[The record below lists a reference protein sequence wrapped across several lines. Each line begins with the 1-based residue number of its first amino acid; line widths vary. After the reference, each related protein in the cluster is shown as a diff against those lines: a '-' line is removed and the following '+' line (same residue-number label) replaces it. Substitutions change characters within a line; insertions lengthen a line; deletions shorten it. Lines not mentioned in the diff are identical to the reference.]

1 MGNIWRL
8 TKLQLISTFGLNKAL
23 HTRDTKE
30 RRKLLLLSIT
40 ILLGVLMIAVFSFG
54 YSYAMATA
62 FEQIGRLDLLL
73 AIMMAVTS
81 VVGFFTTVYK
91 AGGVLF
97 SYKDYD
103 LLMSLPVKTS
113 HVVASRVL
121 QLYVLNLFFTVMVML
136 PAGAVYA
143 LKVHPEAYYYLLFVP
158 LMLCIPLIPIIA
170 ATVIGALISWF
181 SSWFRASRMISL
193 VLTLMFVVALILGSF
208 TLDGSEPELADL
220 GTGLADSI
228 FKLYPLTEL
237 YVDAVSAYR
246 MDAFLLFILLSVLA
260 FVVFCTVLGTRY
272 KAIHTGLTTSRAGG
286 KYTMQPLKA
295 STAFQALYR
304 KELRRYFSSSN
315 YVLNTGIGMVLLLI
329 MSISLL
335 FTSPEQ
341 LGQLADIPQ
350 LQKYLNTL
358 APLFVSL
365 FVALSCTTSSSIS
378 LEGNNLWILR
388 SSPVPKHIILL
399 SKVAVNLTIT
409 VPITVVSCVLLM
421 ISLGT
426 GWADSLLLLAIP
438 VIYAC
443 YTALMGII
451 VNLKLPKLEWTNEVQ
466 VVKQSA
472 AVLVAMLLGFI
483 SLIIPAGLSFVL
495 TSVDGRVIMLGAGV
509 ILAGVSA
516 VMYRYVKAQGE
527 GLFLRL

>member
-1 MGNIWRL
+1 
-8 TKLQLISTFGLNKAL
+8 
-23 HTRDTKE
+23 
-30 RRKLLLLSIT
+30 
-40 ILLGVLMIAVFSFG
+40 
-54 YSYAMATA
+54 
-62 FEQIGRLDLLL
+62 
-73 AIMMAVTS
+73 
-81 VVGFFTTVYK
+81 
-91 AGGVLF
+91 
-97 SYKDYD
+97 
-103 LLMSLPVKTS
+103 
-113 HVVASRVL
+113 
-121 QLYVLNLFFTVMVML
+121 
-136 PAGAVYA
+136 
-143 LKVHPEAYYYLLFVP
+143 
-158 LMLCIPLIPIIA
+158 
-170 ATVIGALISWF
+170 
-181 SSWFRASRMISL
+181 
-193 VLTLMFVVALILGSF
+193 
-208 TLDGSEPELADL
+208 
-220 GTGLADSI
+220 
-228 FKLYPLTEL
+228 
-237 YVDAVSAYR
+237 
-246 MDAFLLFILLSVLA
+246 
-260 FVVFCTVLGTRY
+260 
-272 KAIHTGLTTSRAGG
+272 
-286 KYTMQPLKA
+286 
-295 STAFQALYR
+295 
-304 KELRRYFSSSN
+304 
-315 YVLNTGIGMVLLLI
+315 

-350 LQKYLNTL
+350 LQQYLNTL

-516 VMYRYVKAQGE
+516 GMYRYVKAQGE